1 MNRELIT
8 SETEF
13 EKSIFKTRIARLS
26 GHIAKIKIGISNK
39 YQIEEQRQKVENA
52 ISTIRSSL
60 EEGFVPGGGAF
71 YLYLQNELT
80 NWSYLNLVGEE
91 IFSSQILNEAL
102 SRPFEELFENT
113 NTPRYQ
119 IFQNLL
125 KLGYPYGYNLNE
137 KKIVHTINEGLID
150 SAKSVRTILWNSI
163 TIVSTIITSE

>member
-8 SETEF
+8 SETEY

-26 GHIAKIKIGISNK
+26 GHIAKIKIGLSNK

-52 ISTIRSSL
+52 ISTIRSAL

-71 YLYLQNELT
+71 YLYLQNELA

-91 IFSSQILNEAL
+91 IFSSQILTEAL
-102 SRPFEELFENT
+102 FRPFQELFENT

-119 IFQNLL
+119 ISQDLL

-137 KKIVHTINEGLID
+137 KKIVHTIHEGLID